1 MNILGIRFGHD
12 SSAVL
17 ISGGRLIAD
26 VAEERFARVKHYCGL
41 PAESVSYCLAA
52 GGINSMDLDIIAV
65 ASNRGD
71 PGLNHLFG
79 LESKA
84 AAPRGA
90 KQIPPLYFKLFPVS
104 LRCQIVQVEH
114 HLAHAASAYYASQFR
129 EKTLIVTCDGLGGG
143 VSVGLWRGENGSIT
157 ALEKFPASGSLG
169 WFYGNVTEAL
179 GWMHGE
185 GEGTTMGLAAY
196 GDYSICRGVLDGF
209 YPRYEAGRLV
219 REHDYGESC
228 YWNERGAYEPHS
240 EQARAIQAL
249 ADRHGA
255 KHIAAEAQRVLEEQ
269 VAELIYPWLTSE
281 GTRSLCCAGG
291 VFLNVK
297 LNQRI
302 WCSGYVDKHFIYPN
316 AGDAGLAH
324 GAAMWVAHNEA
335 GETLAN
341 VPLHLYHGPQY
352 AEDEV
357 QALLKARGVR
367 FRYSDSV
374 EEEAAD
380 ALAANRIVAWF
391 QGRMESGPRALG
403 NRSILMS
410 PSPAENKDTI
420 NARVK
425 YRQAFRP
432 FCPSLPEE
440 IAPEYIENYRSE
452 PFMVTSFDVN
462 PAKAGVIP
470 AVVHWDQTLRPQSV
484 NKEVNPRYW
493 KLLYE
498 FGKRTGSPVLL
509 NTSLNMKGEPIICSP
524 REAIRLF
531 FDSGID
537 MLAIGNVIVEK
548 GRA

>member
-1 MNILGIRFGHD
+1 
-12 SSAVL
+12 
-17 ISGGRLIAD
+17 
-26 VAEERFARVKHYCGL
+26 
-41 PAESVSYCLAA
+41 
-52 GGINSMDLDIIAV
+52 MDLDMIAV

-84 AAPRGA
+84 AAPRGE
-90 KQIPPLYFKLFPVS
+90 KQIPPLYFKQFPVRP
-104 LRCQIVQVEH
+104 RCQVVQVEH
-114 HLAHAASAYYASQFR
+114 HLAHAASAYYTSQIA

-143 VSVGLWRGENGSIT
+143 VSVGLWRGENGIIT
-157 ALEKFPASGSLG
+157 ALEKFPATGSLG

-196 GDYSICRGVLDGF
+196 GDPSKCQGVLDRF
-209 YPRYEAGRLV
+209 HPRYEAGRLV
-219 REHDYGESC
+219 REHDFEKWYT
-228 YWNERGAYEPHS
+228 WNERGAYEPHS
-240 EQARAIQAL
+240 EQARDIQAL
-249 ADRHGA
+249 VDRYGA

-269 VAELIYPWLTSE
+269 VAELIYPWLITE
-281 GTRSLCCAGG
+281 DTRSLCCAGG

-302 WCSGYVDKHFIYPN
+302 WCSAKVDKHFVYPN
-316 AGDAGLAH
+316 AADSGLAH
-324 GAAMWVAHNEA
+324 GAALWAAHNEA
-335 GETLAN
+335 GETLADD
-341 VPLHLYHGPQY
+341 PLHLYHGPEY
-352 AEDEV
+352 SDDEI
-357 QALLKARGVR
+357 QTLLKARGICYR
-367 FRYSDSV
+367 FSDRV

-410 PSPAENKDTI
+410 PGMAENKDII

-440 IAPEYIENYRSE
+440 VAPKYIQRYRSE
-452 PFMVTSFDVN
+452 PFMVTSFDVK
-462 PAKAGVIP
+462 PAKADCIP
-470 AVVHWDQTLRPQSV
+470 AVVHNDHTLRPQTV
-484 NKEVNPRYW
+484 NKKVNPKYW
-493 KLLYE
+493 HLLSE
-498 FGKRTGSPVLL
+498 FGKRAGDPVLL
-509 NTSLNMKGEPIICSP
+509 NTSFNIKGEPIICSP

-537 MLAIGNVIVEK
+537 MLAMGNVIIEK
-548 GRA
+548 DKM